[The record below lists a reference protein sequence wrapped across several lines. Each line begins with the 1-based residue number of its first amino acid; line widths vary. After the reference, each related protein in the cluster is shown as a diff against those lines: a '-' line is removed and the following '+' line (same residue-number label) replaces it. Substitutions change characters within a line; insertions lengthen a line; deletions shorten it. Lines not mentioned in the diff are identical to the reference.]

1 MKNRIEKAVLVFLL
15 LSQISILGQKNIT
28 HQKLFWIGYY
38 PMFVFN
44 ENWNLKNEIQER
56 VFLKPFQQHQLL
68 FRSDLERKIVEHWSG
83 LVGFTFFLQSP
94 NNPYAENKIMVPE
107 LRPNISMQNNQ
118 KYTFFSV
125 SHRYKLEGR
134 FFAIVEENRLTNDY
148 AFSNLRMRYQLGID
162 LPLYKKEQSEKII
175 LKVKDEMLFNIGS
188 KIVKNTFD
196 QNRIYLGLHTI
207 VNSNVAVELGYL
219 NWFQQQ
225 ANGIDFYNRDI
236 VRLSLFHKI
245 DFKNSTN
252 E

>member
-15 LSQISILGQKNIT
+15 LSQIAIFGQKNII

-38 PMFVFN
+38 PTFVFN
-44 ENWNLKNEIQER
+44 ENWSLKSEIQER
-56 VFLKPFQQHQLL
+56 VFLEPFQQHQLL
-68 FRSDLERKIVEHWSG
+68 FRSDLERKLLENWIG
-83 LVGFTFFLQSP
+83 FVGFTFFLQSP
-94 NNPYAENKIMVPE
+94 NNPCTKNMLMVPE
-107 LRPNISMQNNQ
+107 LRPNIGIQNSQ
-118 KYTFFSV
+118 KYAFFSV
-125 SHRYKLEGR
+125 SHRYKLEAR
-134 FFAIVEENRLTNDY
+134 FFALIKENELTDNY
-148 AFSNLRMRYQLGID
+148 VFSNLRMRYQLGID
-162 LPLYKKEQSEKII
+162 FPLYKKEQSDKII
-175 LKVKDEMLFNIGS
+175 LKVKDEVLFNIGN

-236 VRLSLFHKI
+236 LRLSFFHKI